1 MFSPMGVCDIK
12 PMDGKT
18 SQMTLWESD
27 QFIVPR
33 KQGNACGGKEL
44 AGVRCYDRETLPI
57 PRDEQGV
64 STKLASI
71 TLRARED
78 PECKFTSLAH
88 LLSEDFLKECFRELK
103 RNKAPGID
111 GVTAREYEENLDD
124 NIEDLVGRL
133 RAKIYR
139 PKPVRRTYIP
149 KSDGKRR
156 PLGIPAIEDEPILK
170 L

>member
-1 MFSPMGVCDIK
+1 MFSLMGVCDIK

-18 SQMTLWESD
+18 SQMTHWESD

-33 KQGNACGGKEL
+33 KQGNACGGKGL
-44 AGVRCYDRETLPI
+44 ARVHCGDRETPPI
-57 PRDEQGV
+57 LGDGQGV

-88 LLSEDFLKECFRELK
+88 LLSEDFLKGCFGELK

-111 GVTAREYEENLDD
+111 GVTTGEYEKNLDD
-124 NIEDLVGRL
+124 NIKD
-133 RAKIYR
+133 
-139 PKPVRRTYIP
+139 
-149 KSDGKRR
+149 
-156 PLGIPAIEDEPILK
+156 
-170 L
+170 